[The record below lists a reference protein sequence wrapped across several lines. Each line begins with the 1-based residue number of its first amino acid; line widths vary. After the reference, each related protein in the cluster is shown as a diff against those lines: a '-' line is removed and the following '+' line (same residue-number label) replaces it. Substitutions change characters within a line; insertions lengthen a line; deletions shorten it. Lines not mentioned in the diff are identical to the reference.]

1 MACPPTVR
9 RGSTGSTVSGLQ
21 RRLNQRGAS
30 LVVDG
35 VFGNATHNAV
45 VAFQDSQGLSPD
57 GIVGPLTWDA
67 LGAC

>member
-9 RGSTGSTVSGLQ
+9 KGSTGSAVTNLQQRLVS
-21 RRLNQRGAS
+21 RGYS

-35 VFGNATHNAV
+35 IFGNATHDAV
-45 VAFQDSQGLSPD
+45 VRFQRSRGLTQD
-57 GIVGPLTWDA
+57 GIVGPLTWSA